1 MTRFLIPLPKTAE
14 RISQK
19 LSVNGYTRMEKRT
32 TPHFAIGFVPTASGR
47 TVREETIAT
56 PTKRSST
63 PTAIEIRRGAV
74 SSLSLKSENARSVTE
89 SPMTTIAM

>member
-1 MTRFLIPLPKTAE
+1 M
-14 RISQK
+14 SQK

-74 SSLSLKSENARSVTE
+74 SSLSLKSEYARSVTE